1 MPTRYTYSYHLL
13 YERTERVEKIIN
25 TIGIGEEVISVL
37 WTDTTNRT
45 CRRILTST
53 GVILCQN
60 VRTGMV
66 TTMFAATLG
75 QMRRI
80 YNTKYI
86 PKEMYEVFDRNFKMG
101 LVGFQEIGVDFHP
114 YPGKIILRKVLT
126 NPKTRAIIKKKR
138 REQNVLLLLS

>member
-1 MPTRYTYSYHLL
+1 MPTKYTYSYHLL
-13 YERTERVEKIIN
+13 HDRTERVERIIN

-45 CRRILTST
+45 CRRTLTST

-101 LVGFQEIGVDFHP
+101 LVGF
-114 YPGKIILRKVLT
+114 
-126 NPKTRAIIKKKR
+126 
-138 REQNVLLLLS
+138 

>member
-1 MPTRYTYSYHLL
+1 MPTKYTYSYHLL
-13 YERTERVEKIIN
+13 HDRTERVERIIN

-45 CRRILTST
+45 CRRTLTNT

-80 YNTKYI
+80 YNSKYI
-86 PKEMYEVFDRNFKMG
+86 PKEMYEVFDRNFKLG
-101 LVGFQEIGVDFHP
+101 LVGF
-114 YPGKIILRKVLT
+114 
-126 NPKTRAIIKKKR
+126 
-138 REQNVLLLLS
+138 